1 MNYHRSRSLEKIRQT
16 RSRLLRTH
24 AAAQP
29 ASSVGRVVALYA
41 FQEGS
46 ARIQF
51 LASCLLPSATTNTKL
66 ALPYINL
73 NVALACCCLGFNVNR
88 SQCSARKLL
97 VSAT

>member
-24 AAAQP
+24 AAEP

-51 LASCLLPSATTNTKL
+51 PASCLLPSATISNTKL
-66 ALPYINL
+66 ALSYII
-73 NVALACCCLGFNVNR
+73 
-88 SQCSARKLL
+88 
-97 VSAT
+97 

>member
-24 AAAQP
+24 AAEP

-51 LASCLLPSATTNTKL
+51 PTSCLLPSATISNTKL
-66 ALPYINL
+66 ALSYNL
-73 NVALACCCLGFNVNR
+73 NVALACCRLGFNVNR
-88 SQCSARKLL
+88 LQCSAH
-97 VSAT
+97 SAT

>member
-24 AAAQP
+24 AAEP

-51 LASCLLPSATTNTKL
+51 PASCLLPSAFNCISNTK
-66 ALPYINL
+66 
-73 NVALACCCLGFNVNR
+73 VALSYKFERCIGMLP
-88 SQCSARKLL
+88 SWLQCESLAVFSA
-97 VSAT
+97 